1 MVMEENFGKLQQKL
15 RKTEEQI
22 QTTANNLFSFISL
35 REKYKTERYEEMV
48 RQVQNLL
55 RRMKEK
61 SKRLRLERFNYLE
74 PFQTVDDIPELPIV
88 DKETYDNIIVP
99 NLIRCGAI
107 PKDGLI
113 KGMRYFGSC
122 RNATEAVWNGEE
134 FEYERCKFGAYYM
147 DCVNHFQDDDG
158 YDLFV
163 PIKKMEE

>member
-1 MVMEENFGKLQQKL
+1 MEENFGKLQQKL

-74 PFQTVDDIPELPIV
+74 SFQTVDDIPELPIV
-88 DKETYDNIIVP
+88 DKETFDNLVVP

-107 PKDGLI
+107 PKDELI
-113 KGMRYFGSC
+113 KGISS
-122 RNATEAVWNGEE
+122 VD
-134 FEYERCKFGAYYM
+134 KII
-147 DCVNHFQDDDG
+147 
-158 YDLFV
+158 
-163 PIKKMEE
+163 IKNNPK